1 VVFLCR
7 LPRPCFNHFICV
19 FVISQGIC
27 PCVAANKVISV
38 DNSGTIVAWHLRQP
52 NLSKVR
58 VNVTAPS
65 PSDALQALHGR
76 EYRNLDSGVSR
87 YSAAAEGSAVSGGG
101 ANGVNRVSSADTQ
114 AAQVRL
120 LQAIHAAS
128 ADLATSTAV
137 LDAVPATRTAAAP
150 ATPQAQS
157 LTRDFERAVL
167 HDPSI
172 WSANT
177 ATTPGLP
184 AADIS
189 AQRTSAAET
198 AFAALY
204 DADAPPSPKAN
215 RKASPKAGA
224 SGGKSGVQSAQ
235 RTRMGA
241 KKPAAADTSAL
252 NTSTTSYDLLFD
264 DAVPRPKADVNTS
277 FESAGSAASRRARV
291 NTSRSE
297 LNVSTASQQSRR
309 SVSAGAVRRS
319 HDAAVPGLPAP
330 VSVDNPL
337 EGLAVWKQLQSPQSG
352 RKSRSK
358 GRTAGSVADGVNS
371 SGLYDS
377 DAESVYDEDST
388 AEAALKMDTLD
399 LLQRARA
406 NMHASRLGPVAT
418 TTTPTAAK
426 SARGDNAHSHA
437 MGARDGLQEQS
448 TLPRAFF
455 EAPVADEPVNVNAIS
470 HTNAGTQSLI
480 HIRLA
485 CWLYNPS
492 TCHPVSMDELL
503 RLIIAM

>member
-1 VVFLCR
+1 MIIYDCGYASLCHSD
-7 LPRPCFNHFICV
+7 LLSHSFKY

-76 EYRNLDSGVSR
+76 EYRNQDSGVSR
-87 YSAAAEGSAVSGGG
+87 YSAATEDSTVSGGG
-101 ANGVNRVSSADTQ
+101 ANGGNRVTSADAQ

-120 LQAIHAAS
+120 LEAIHAAG
-128 ADLATSTAV
+128 ADLTTSTGV
-137 LDAVPATRTAAAP
+137 LDTVSATTTAVAP

-184 AADIS
+184 AADIN
-189 AQRTSAAET
+189 AQRASAAET

-215 RKASPKAGA
+215 RKASPKASA
-224 SGGKSGVQSAQ
+224 SGGKGGERGE
-235 RTRMGA
+235 RTRMSA
-241 KKPAAADTSAL
+241 KKPTAAADASAL

-277 FESAGSAASRRARV
+277 FDSAGTAASRRARV
-291 NTSRSE
+291 NISRSE
-297 LNVSTASQQSRR
+297 LNTSTASQQSRR

-319 HDAAVPGLPAP
+319 QDAAVPGLPAP
-330 VSVDNPL
+330 VPVDNPL

-358 GRTAGSVADGVNS
+358 GRTAGSAADGVND

-377 DAESVYDEDST
+377 DAESIHDEDST
-388 AEAALKMDTLD
+388 TEAARQMDTLD

-418 TTTPTAAK
+418 TTTTAAAK
-426 SARGDNAHSHA
+426 TGRGDATHRHA
-437 MGARDGLQEQS
+437 VGAGDGVQQQQS
-448 TLPRAFF
+448 ALPRAFF
-455 EAPVADEPVNVNAIS
+455 EVPVADEQVNVNAIS
-470 HTNAGTQSLI
+470 HTNAGTHLLI
-480 HIRLA
+480 HSCPTCCYTIR
-485 CWLYNPS
+485 
-492 TCHPVSMDELL
+492 
-503 RLIIAM
+503 

>member
-1 VVFLCR
+1 VY
-7 LPRPCFNHFICV
+7 

-27 PCVAANKVISV
+27 PCGAANKVISV

-76 EYRNLDSGVSR
+76 EYRNLDSGASR
-87 YSAAAEGSAVSGGG
+87 YSAAAGDSAVSGGG
-101 ANGVNRVSSADTQ
+101 GNGGDRVTSADAQ

-120 LQAIHAAS
+120 LEAIHAAS
-128 ADLATSTAV
+128 ADLTTSTAV
-137 LDAVPATRTAAAP
+137 LDAVSAVGPTVAP
-150 ATPQAQS
+150 ATPQAQF

-177 ATTPGLP
+177 ANTPGLA
-184 AADIS
+184 AADIN

-204 DADAPPSPKAN
+204 DADAPPSPKAD
-215 RKASPKAGA
+215 RKDSPQAT
-224 SGGKSGVQSAQ
+224 GGNGSVHSAR

-241 KKPAAADTSAL
+241 KKPAVADTSAL
-252 NTSTTSYDLLFD
+252 NTSATSYDLLFD
-264 DAVPRPKADVNTS
+264 DAVTRPKADVNMI
-277 FESAGSAASRRARV
+277 FDSAGSAASRRARV
-291 NTSRSE
+291 NILRSE
-297 LNVSTASQQSRR
+297 LNTSTASQQSHR

-319 HDAAVPGLPAP
+319 QDAAVAGLPAP
-330 VSVDNPL
+330 VPVDNPL
-337 EGLAVWKQLQSPQSG
+337 EGLSVWKQLQSPQSG

-358 GRTAGSVADGVNS
+358 GRTAGSAADGVND

-377 DAESVYDEDST
+377 DAESIHDEDST
-388 AEAALKMDTLD
+388 TEAARQLDTLD

-418 TTTPTAAK
+418 TATTGAAK
-426 SARGDNAHSHA
+426 TGRGDATHRHA
-437 MGARDGLQEQS
+437 VGAGDGVQQQS
-448 TLPRAFF
+448 ALPRAFF
-455 EAPVADEPVNVNAIS
+455 EAPVADEQVNVNAIS
-470 HTNAGTQSLI
+470 HTNAGTHLLI
-480 HIRLA
+480 HSRPTCL
-485 CWLYNPS
+485 LYNPS
-492 TCHPVSMDELL
+492 TCHPVSKDKLL
-503 RLIIAM
+503 PLITAM

>member
-1 VVFLCR
+1 MY
-7 LPRPCFNHFICV
+7 

-76 EYRNLDSGVSR
+76 EYRNLDSGASR
-87 YSAAAEGSAVSGGG
+87 YSAAAEDSVLSGGG
-101 ANGVNRVSSADTQ
+101 GNGGNRVASADAL

-120 LQAIHAAS
+120 LEAIHAAS

-137 LDAVPATRTAAAP
+137 LDAVSATTTAVAP
-150 ATPQAQS
+150 ATPQAQF

-177 ATTPGLP
+177 ATTPGLT
-184 AADIS
+184 AADVN

-204 DADAPPSPKAN
+204 DADAPPSPKADK
-215 RKASPKAGA
+215 KASPQAT
-224 SGGKSGVQSAQ
+224 GGKSGFQSAQ
-235 RTRMGA
+235 RTRMGT

-264 DAVPRPKADVNTS
+264 DAVQRPKADVNTS
-277 FESAGSAASRRARV
+277 SESAGSAASRRARV
-291 NTSRSE
+291 NTSRTE
-297 LNVSTASQQSRR
+297 LNTSTASQQSRR

-319 HDAAVPGLPAP
+319 QDAAVPGLPAP
-330 VSVDNPL
+330 VPVDNPL
-337 EGLAVWKQLQSPQSG
+337 EELAVWKQLQSPQSG
-352 RKSRSK
+352 RKLRSK
-358 GRTAGSVADGVNS
+358 GRTAGGAPDGTNS

-377 DAESVYDEDST
+377 DAESTHDEDST
-388 AEAALKMDTLD
+388 AEAARQLDTLD

-418 TTTPTAAK
+418 TATTGAAK
-426 SARGDNAHSHA
+426 TGRGDATHRHA
-437 MGARDGLQEQS
+437 VGAEDGVQEQS
-448 TLPRAFF
+448 ALPRAFF
-455 EAPVADEPVNVNAIS
+455 EAPVADEQVNVNAIS
-470 HTNAGTQSLI
+470 HTNAGMCFDNTISAL
-480 HIRLA
+480 L
-485 CWLYNPS
+485 S
-492 TCHPVSMDELL
+492 VSATGLVTDQ
-503 RLIIAM
+503 R

>member
-1 VVFLCR
+1 ML
-7 LPRPCFNHFICV
+7 
-19 FVISQGIC
+19 QGIC

-76 EYRNLDSGVSR
+76 EYRNLDSGASR
-87 YSAAAEGSAVSGGG
+87 YNAAAEDSAASGGG
-101 ANGVNRVSSADTQ
+101 ASGGNRVSSADTQ

-120 LQAIHAAS
+120 LEAIHAAS

-137 LDAVPATRTAAAP
+137 LDAVPITRAAAAP

-177 ATTPGLP
+177 ATTPGLH
-184 AADIS
+184 AADIN
-189 AQRTSAAET
+189 AERTSAAET

-204 DADAPPSPKAN
+204 DADAPPSPKAD
-215 RKASPKAGA
+215 RKASPQATVD
-224 SGGKSGVQSAQ
+224 KSGVQSTQ

-241 KKPAAADTSAL
+241 KKPTAADTSAL

-264 DAVPRPKADVNTS
+264 DAVSRPKADANTS

-291 NTSRSE
+291 NASRNE
-297 LNVSTASQQSRR
+297 LNTSTASQQSRR

-319 HDAAVPGLPAP
+319 QDATVPGLPAP
-330 VSVDNPL
+330 TPVDNPL
-337 EGLAVWKQLQSPQSG
+337 EGLAVWRQLQSPQSG

-358 GRTAGSVADGVNS
+358 GRTVGSTVDGVNS

-377 DAESVYDEDST
+377 DAESIHDEDST
-388 AEAALKMDTLD
+388 AEAARQMDTLD

-406 NMHASRLGPVAT
+406 NMHASRLGPVTTTAT
-418 TTTPTAAK
+418 TGAAK
-426 SARGDNAHSHA
+426 TGRGDATHRHA
-437 MGARDGLQEQS
+437 VGAGDRVQEQS
-448 TLPRAFF
+448 ALPRAFF
-455 EAPVADEPVNVNAIS
+455 EAPVADEQVNVNAIS
-470 HTNAGTQSLI
+470 HANAG
-480 HIRLA
+480 
-485 CWLYNPS
+485 N
-492 TCHPVSMDELL
+492 
-503 RLIIAM
+503 

>member
-1 VVFLCR
+1 LYHLLV
-7 LPRPCFNHFICV
+7 CFM
-19 FVISQGIC
+19 ISQGIC

-76 EYRNLDSGVSR
+76 EYRNLDSGASR
-87 YSAAAEGSAVSGGG
+87 YSAATEDSTVSGGG
-101 ANGVNRVSSADTQ
+101 ANGGSRISSGDAQ

-120 LQAIHAAS
+120 LEAIHAAS
-128 ADLATSTAV
+128 ADLTASTAV
-137 LDAVPATRTAAAP
+137 LDAVSTTSAASAP

-184 AADIS
+184 AADIN

-204 DADAPPSPKAN
+204 DADAPPSPKAD
-215 RKASPKAGA
+215 RKDSPQAT
-224 SGGKSGVQSAQ
+224 GGKGSVHSAR

-241 KKPAAADTSAL
+241 KKPTAADTNGL

-277 FESAGSAASRRARV
+277 FDSAGSAASRRARV
-291 NTSRSE
+291 NASRNE
-297 LNVSTASQQSRR
+297 LNTSTASQQSRR
-309 SVSAGAVRRS
+309 SVSASAARRS
-319 HDAAVPGLPAP
+319 QDAAPAGLPAP
-330 VSVDNPL
+330 VPVDNPL

-358 GRTAGSVADGVNS
+358 GRTAESAADGVNS

-377 DAESVYDEDST
+377 DAESLHDEDST
-388 AEAALKMDTLD
+388 AEAARQMDTLD

-418 TTTPTAAK
+418 TATTGAAK
-426 SARGDNAHSHA
+426 TGRGDNAHSHA
-437 MGARDGLQEQS
+437 MGARDGSQEQS
-448 TLPRAFF
+448 ALPRAFF
-455 EAPVADEPVNVNAIS
+455 EAPVADEQVNVNAIS
-470 HTNAGTQSLI
+470 HTNAGMCFDNTISAL
-480 HIRLA
+480 
-485 CWLYNPS
+485 CS
-492 TCHPVSMDELL
+492 VSATGLVTDNDSDL
-503 RLIIAM
+503 